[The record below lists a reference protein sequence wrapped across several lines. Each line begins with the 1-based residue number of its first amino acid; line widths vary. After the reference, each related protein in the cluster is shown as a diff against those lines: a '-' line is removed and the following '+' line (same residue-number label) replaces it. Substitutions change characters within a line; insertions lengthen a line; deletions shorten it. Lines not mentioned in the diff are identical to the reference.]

1 MAQNHQQK
9 NEEKPMNDKQT
20 EWTKIK
26 TDRVMDRLAE
36 KVLANFSELDFD
48 EACILAQ
55 RTAFI

>member
-1 MAQNHQQK
+1 
-9 NEEKPMNDKQT
+9 MNDKQT

-48 EACILAQ
+48 EAYIQ
-55 RTAFI
+55 D